1 MPLSLSEVIEYER
14 VWVESL
20 NRGDVSAADRVF
32 AADCVVH
39 ITGVSEP
46 LHGVGALKQ
55 FVGGMLAAF
64 ADVQF
69 TIEDQLVDGNRAA
82 FRWQATGTHT
92 GPLGEVPP
100 TGRSFRIDGVIFDR
114 LANGM
119 VAERWEQWDQPG
131 MLRQL
136 GLM

>member
-1 MPLSLSEVIEYER
+1 MSLPLIEVIEYER
-14 VWVESL
+14 IWVAGL
-20 NRGDVSAADRVF
+20 NRGDLSAADQAF

-39 ITGVSEP
+39 ITGVPEP
-46 LHGVGALKQ
+46 LSGVGAWKQ

-64 ADVQF
+64 PDLQF
-69 TIEDQLVDGNRAA
+69 TVEDQLADADRAA
-82 FRWQATGTHT
+82 FRWKATGTHT
-92 GPLGEVPP
+92 GPLGEATP
-100 TGRSFRIDGVIFDR
+100 TGRSVRIDGVIFDR
-114 LANGM
+114 LVNGV